1 MIVKD
6 ICKFLED
13 KYPLIYKE
21 DYDNCGLL
29 IGDNLQTVS
38 NVLVTL
44 DCTDEILDEA
54 IKKNC
59 ELIICHHPIIF
70 KGIKK
75 ITGANYTEKIIRKA
89 IKNDISIYAIH
100 TNLDNHHRG
109 VNRKIAEKLG
119 LINYQILAPKKQL
132 INKLIV
138 HTPINSA
145 KKVREALF
153 EAGAGNIGNY
163 SNCSFNTTGEGTFKG
178 NEKSNPT
185 IGEKESLE
193 NISEIKIEVIFPLHK
208 KAEVLA
214 KMLSVHPYEEVSYE
228 ITTLENFHQNIGS
241 GMFGNLE
248 KEMNSVDFIQF
259 LKQQMQT
266 NCVRHTNLINKKI
279 KTVAFCGGS
288 GSFLLGN
295 ARRVKAD
302 IYISADFKYHE
313 FFDSEN
319 DIIIA
324 DIGHYES
331 EQFTSELLADI
342 LKENFTKFATHL
354 SDINT
359 NPIHYSL

>member
-1 MIVKD
+1 MMVKD
-6 ICKFLED
+6 ICNFLES
-13 KYPLIYKE
+13 KFPIAYKE

-29 IGDNLQTVS
+29 IGNSRQKVS

-44 DCTDEILDEA
+44 DCTEEILDEA
-54 IKKNC
+54 IKKKC

-75 ITGANYTEKIIRKA
+75 LTGANYTEKIVSKA

-100 TNLDNHHRG
+100 TNLDNHHEG
-109 VNRKIAEKLG
+109 VNKKIAQKLG
-119 LINYQILAPKKQL
+119 LINHQILAPKKHI
-132 INKLIV
+132 INKLTL
-138 HTPINSA
+138 HSPINSA
-145 KKVREALF
+145 DKVREVLF

-163 SNCSFNTTGEGTFKG
+163 SNCSFNTIGEGTFKG

-185 IGEKESLE
+185 IGEKETLQ
-193 NISEIKIEVIFPLHK
+193 NQSEIKIEVIFPLHK
-208 KAEVLA
+208 KTEVLQ
-214 KMLSVHPYEEVSYE
+214 KMLYAHPYEEVSYE

-241 GMFGNLE
+241 GMFGHLE
-248 KEMNSVDFIQF
+248 KEMNSIDFINF
-259 LKQQMQT
+259 LKQRMQT
-266 NCVRHTNLINKKI
+266 NCVRHTKLENKTI

-288 GSFLLGN
+288 GSFLLSN
-295 ARRVKAD
+295 ARRVNAD

-359 NPIHYSL
+359 NPIHYS